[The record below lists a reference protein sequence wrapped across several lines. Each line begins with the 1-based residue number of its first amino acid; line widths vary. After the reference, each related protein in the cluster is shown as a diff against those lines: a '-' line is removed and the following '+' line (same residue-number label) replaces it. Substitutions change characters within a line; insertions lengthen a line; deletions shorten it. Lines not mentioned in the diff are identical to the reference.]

1 MSSRQRR
8 GTGLGV
14 VAGLAAMLGT
24 AWAQAPGAGR
34 VCGTPGAAVTVA
46 GGSEDERRPLR
57 VSGRP
62 GRVEY
67 AGLFS
72 PLVEIPS
79 GAGAGS
85 AAPVAAGPAPVAAA
99 PVPAPPPRIPGLPPP
114 PAGEKDEK
122 QQKKEKERKARA
134 REEAIQAT
142 ADVPEDRLLDV
153 GIGVFDPEV
162 GEAEREHLARKGV
175 TPELRRAE
183 SHFVSFHLK
192 KTMEGTGHWGAVR
205 VLPGPGEGLDVFV
218 SGRIVKSTGKD
229 LEVEVD
235 AVDATG
241 RRWLHKRYK
250 GEADQSAYAPDRVG
264 QYEPF
269 QELYNR
275 IANDLLS
282 ARDELKASELLAVR
296 RVSGLRFAAQLA
308 PDAFA
313 PYLESKRS
321 GRWALR
327 RLPAEG
333 DPMVR
338 RVSDIRD
345 RDHMFV
351 DTLNDY
357 YLSYYE
363 RMTTPYA
370 SWRQHSY
377 DEQLALDKVNRS
389 SKLKQILGAGA
400 MLAGIVLMGSD
411 SEARRVAG
419 DIAMLGGYA
428 ALQAGSRQAQEKAMH
443 ESALKELAQ
452 QAEGDVTPLLVE
464 VEGQQLKLTGSAEKQ
479 FTQWRE
485 TLQRLFAIETAVP
498 DAPLTPV
505 VSAPPTR

>member
-1 MSSRQRR
+1 MSSRHWRR
-8 GTGLGV
+8 TWGV
-14 VAGLAAMLGT
+14 AAGMAAMLGT

-34 VCGTPGAAVTVA
+34 VCGTPGAAAGAT
-46 GGSEDERRPLR
+46 GGSDEDRRPTR
-57 VSGRP
+57 ASGRSA
-62 GRVEY
+62 R
-67 AGLFS
+67 AADMRLFS

-79 GAGAGS
+79 GGGAGVAAPVTKAPVAGS
-85 AAPVAAGPAPVAAA
+85 APPAPT
-99 PVPAPPPRIPGLPPP
+99 APPAVPGLPPP
-114 PAGEKDEK
+114 PAAEKEKD
-122 QQKKEKERKARA
+122 KEKSKDRKDRA
-134 REEAIQAT
+134 RVEAIQA
-142 ADVPEDRLLDV
+142 AGDVPEERLLDV
-153 GIGVFDPEV
+153 GVAVFDPEV
-162 GEAEREHLARKGV
+162 DEAERQRLARKGV
-175 TPELRRAE
+175 TSELRRAE

-218 SGRIVKSTGKD
+218 SGRILKSTGKD
-229 LEVEVD
+229 LELEVD

-250 GEADQSAYAPDRVG
+250 GEADQAAYGPDRVG
-264 QYEPF
+264 QHEPF

-275 IANDLLS
+275 IANDLLA
-282 ARDELKASELLAVR
+282 ARDELKAAELVAVR
-296 RVSGLRFAAQLA
+296 RVSTLRFAAQLA

-313 PYLESKRS
+313 PYLEARRS
-321 GRWALR
+321 GRWALL

-363 RMTTPYA
+363 RMVTPYA

-377 DEQLALDKVNRS
+377 DEQVALDKINRQ
-389 SKLKQILGAGA
+389 SKLKQILGGA
-400 MLAGIVLMGSD
+400 AILAGIVMMGSD

-419 DIAMLGGYA
+419 DLAMLGGYA
-428 ALQAGSRQAQEKAMH
+428 AIQAGARQAQEKAMH
-443 ESALKELAQ
+443 ESALKELAT
-452 QAEGDVTPLLVE
+452 QAEGDVTPLLIE

-479 FTQWRE
+479 FVQWRE
-485 TLQRLFAIETAVP
+485 LLQRVFALETAVP